1 MTLFR
6 DRRDFDAT
14 IDAAAERLGVDAV
27 ITEKDYWVSQIL
39 RSLAD
44 QFPGDFIFKGGTS
57 LSKCYGLIQRF
68 SEDIDLLIRPGE
80 RGRNAT
86 DRMLKNMAEAAG
98 GALDCPPESIERVES
113 GLGEHRK
120 VRVFYPTSR
129 PGLAGVKP
137 GVLLEMGVR
146 GGEQPHKELAAGCL
160 LSDILMQAGEDIS
173 SYEDLQPVVVPVLH
187 PGRTLLEKLAV
198 VHTKLGKN
206 PSEAECKQYGRHYYD
221 IYQLLGDGQVIEFL
235 NDRALVDQVVASV
248 HEVTNREFRK
258 PGEPEIEVRPES
270 GWASSPAFDEC
281 SNRLADGYSSAMD
294 ILSFERGKCP
304 EFADICARAHEMAV
318 LL

>member
-1 MTLFR
+1 VTHFR

-14 IDAAAERLGVDAV
+14 IDAAAERLGVDPV
-27 ITEKDYWVSQIL
+27 IIEKDYWVSQIL
-39 RSLAD
+39 RGLAD
-44 QFPGDFIFKGGTS
+44 QYPGAFIFKGGTS

-80 RGRNAT
+80 RGRNST
-86 DRMLKNMAEAAG
+86 DRMLKEMAEAAG
-98 GALDCPPESIERVES
+98 GALDCPPESLERVES

-120 VRVFYPTSR
+120 VRIFYPTSR

-137 GVLLEMGVR
+137 GVLLEMGIR
-146 GGEQPHKELAAGCL
+146 GGEEPHQELPAGCL
-160 LSDILMQAGEDIS
+160 LSDILVQAGEDIS
-173 SYEDLQPVVVPVLH
+173 SYDDLQPVVVPVLH

-198 VHTKLGKN
+198 VHTKLGMN

-221 IYQLLGDGQVIEFL
+221 IHQLLGDGQVIEFL
-235 NDRALVDQVVASV
+235 NDRERVDQVIAGVQ
-248 HEVTNREFRK
+248 EVTNSEFRK
-258 PGEPEIEVRPES
+258 RGEPEIIVRPES
-270 GWASSPAFDEC
+270 GWPSSPAFDE
-281 SNRLADGYSSAMD
+281 SNNRLADGYSSAMD

-304 EFADICARAHEMAV
+304 EFADIRARVHEMAE